1 MKIVLKDKKMK
12 FGKVVKMSLTSLRK
26 ELEDILTNAGF
37 DPEQY
42 YIKTNEGYISVHF
55 DLKEAVEYFKGD
67 FDSSSIAKD
76 CIFEYKKDGKTHTAC
91 VYLW

>member
-1 MKIVLKDKKMK
+1 
-12 FGKVVKMSLTSLRK
+12 MSLTSLRK

-42 YIKTNEGYISVHF
+42 YIKMNEGYVSVHF

-67 FDSSSIAKD
+67 FDNSDIAKD
-76 CIFEYKKDGKTHTAC
+76 CIFEYRKEGKTHAAC